1 MIGTSLSHYGITAK
15 LGQGGMGE
23 VYAAW
28 DTKLDRDVAL
38 KVLPADA
45 AASPERRRRFQLEA
59 KAIAGLSHPNLVA
72 VYAVEEANGVHFIVM
87 ELVKGQTLTR
97 SIPHRGMALA
107 EFLRVARSICEAVS
121 AAHDLGVIHRDLK
134 PHNVMLSDSG
144 QVKVLDFGLAKLQSE
159 LRAPETDETA
169 TTSGT
174 REGQVLGTTAYLSPE
189 QAEAK
194 DLDHRSD
201 VFSLGI
207 VFYEMLTGARP
218 FRGDSAAAVISA
230 ILRDDPPPLAD
241 VRRDIPSDVGRIV
254 RRCLAKDPERRF
266 QSVKDL
272 RNELEELEQEVAS
285 GSRPAAERSGDRPLG
300 RRRRLPRP
308 ALVVAVATALTLA
321 IAAAFALLGRP
332 SETDGPGPL
341 VVDELTTRPGWEVWP
356 TLAPDGDFYAY
367 SYAYDESF
375 DIWIGT
381 RAGGDPL
388 RLTDDASDDLMPRW
402 SPDGRQIAFLADRGG
417 GTAVYLIP
425 PLGGAQR
432 KVADLGVPWLES
444 PAPIL
449 IAFGANPWSPDGRHL
464 VLARSGEQGVQGLWR
479 VDIENG
485 EETRLTE
492 GNDFSASWSWDG
504 DRLTLSPRSGHPLGG
519 STLRMGVRNGKATSK
534 EVHG

>member
-285 GSRPAAERSGDRPLG
+285 GSRPAAERSGDRRCWAG
-300 RRRRLPRP
+300 RARR
-308 ALVVAVATALTLA
+308 T
-321 IAAAFALLGRP
+321 
-332 SETDGPGPL
+332 GPG
-341 VVDELTTRPGWEVWP
+341 
-356 TLAPDGDFYAY
+356 
-367 SYAYDESF
+367 
-375 DIWIGT
+375 
-381 RAGGDPL
+381 
-388 RLTDDASDDLMPRW
+388 RW
-402 SPDGRQIAFLADRGG
+402 S
-417 GTAVYLIP
+417 
-425 PLGGAQR
+425 
-432 KVADLGVPWLES
+432 
-444 PAPIL
+444 
-449 IAFGANPWSPDGRHL
+449 
-464 VLARSGEQGVQGLWR
+464 
-479 VDIENG
+479 
-485 EETRLTE
+485 
-492 GNDFSASWSWDG
+492 
-504 DRLTLSPRSGHPLGG
+504 
-519 STLRMGVRNGKATSK
+519 STS
-534 EVHG
+534 